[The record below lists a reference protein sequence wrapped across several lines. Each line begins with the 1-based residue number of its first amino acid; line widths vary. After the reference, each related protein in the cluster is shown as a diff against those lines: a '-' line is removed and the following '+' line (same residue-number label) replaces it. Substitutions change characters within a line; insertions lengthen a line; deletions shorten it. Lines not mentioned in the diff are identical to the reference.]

1 MARAIL
7 NFFPEGFKRT
17 KGNILYKGKS
27 VFEMDKDSLLEI
39 RGKRMYYLNQD
50 PFVSFDPTYKIRF
63 QLKEYL
69 KSKGIEYKED
79 QVINV
84 LKKLGFGDPKKILN
98 LYPFELSGGM
108 LQRVS
113 IARALLIKSEVL
125 IADEITTAL
134 DEKLQ
139 KDLIRLIEEI
149 ITSENLSVILITHN
163 LPLLNFLN
171 YSNVI
176 VLYGGELIEENRD
189 ILKNPLHPYTSSLL
203 NSDPE
208 LWQKKGKITYIKG
221 FLPLS
226 RDELRG
232 CVFYNRCELATP
244 ECQEKKPP
252 LINIIN
258 KGRVKCFSYLEN
270 DSVK

>member
-1 MARAIL
+1 
-7 NFFPEGFKRT
+7 
-17 KGNILYKGKS
+17 
-27 VFEMDKDSLLEI
+27 MDKDSLLEF
-39 RGKRMYYLNQD
+39 RGKKVYYLNQD
-50 PFVSFDPTYKIRF
+50 PFISFDPTYKIKF

-69 KSKGIEYKED
+69 KSKGIEYENTK
-79 QVINV
+79 VINI
-84 LKKLGFGDPKKILN
+84 LKRLGFNEPKKILS

-139 KDLIRLIEEI
+139 KDLIELIEALVN
-149 ITSENLSVILITHN
+149 SENLSVILITHN
-163 LPLLNFLN
+163 LPLLKFLN

-176 VLYGGELIEENRD
+176 VLYGGELIEENSN
-189 ILKNPLHPYTSSLL
+189 ILENPLHPYTSSLL

-208 LWQKKGKITYIKG
+208 LWKEKGKITYIKG

-226 RDELRG
+226 RDELQG

-244 ECQEKKPP
+244 KCQTEKPP
-252 LINIIN
+252 LLNIEN
-258 KGRVKCFSYLEN
+258 KGKVKCFNYLGSDN
-270 DSVK
+270 VK